1 MHFNFMKNVLHYW
14 KDDFDALVFSKIKN
28 SCSVLETSFI
38 INTRWHKCYIFS
50 PYSKIMKNT
59 THVFFFLKLL

>member
-1 MHFNFMKNVLHYW
+1 MFPPLQNCHGSSCRVWKKRRKKTMHFNFMKNVLHYW

-38 INTRWHKCYIFS
+38 NTR
-50 PYSKIMKNT
+50 
-59 THVFFFLKLL
+59 